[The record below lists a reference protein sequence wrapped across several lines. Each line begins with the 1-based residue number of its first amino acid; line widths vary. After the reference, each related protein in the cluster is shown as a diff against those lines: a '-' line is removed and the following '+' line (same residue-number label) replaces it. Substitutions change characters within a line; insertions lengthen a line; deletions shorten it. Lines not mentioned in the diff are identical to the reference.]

1 MKIEKLDYYGRGI
14 SRSSGK
20 VYFIENALK
29 DEDVSITLLK
39 EKKKYCEAK
48 LKEISNIS
56 KDRTEAKCK
65 YYNVCGGCQIM
76 HIKEEKQ
83 EEFKKEKVEE
93 ILKKFLK
100 YNKDVND
107 IVFSKNFNYRN
118 KDVNDIVFSKNFNYR
133 NKVVLHVKDN
143 KLGFYKNKTNELIEI
158 DKCLLLNPVINDL
171 ISYLKNYIELKDI
184 EKITIKVGNKT
195 NEVMLI
201 IDGSIAYYKKLLEIV
216 DVFIINEKVMTTK
229 DYITSYIGNKKY
241 IIKRNS
247 FFQVNY
253 DISTRMYDKV
263 KDVIVKEKS
272 KNVLDLYCGTGTI
285 GIYISDVVSKIT
297 GIEVVSDAIESANT
311 NKKINNVENIEFI
324 LGKVEDKLD
333 FISNNNID
341 TIIVDP
347 PRSGLHKKV
356 IPILEKISPKT
367 IIYVSCDPITMA
379 RDIKLLSNNYELV
392 EVTPYDMF
400 PNTYHVECVCVLKLK

>member
-65 YYNVCGGCQIM
+65 YYNVCGGCQLM

-100 YNKDVND
+100 Y
-107 IVFSKNFNYRN
+107 N

-201 IDGSIAYYKKLLEIV
+201 IDGSIAYYQNLLEIV
-216 DVFIINEKVMTTK
+216 DVLIINEKVMTTK

-241 IIKRNS
+241 IIKKNS

-253 DISTRMYDKV
+253 DISTRMYNKV

-311 NKKINNVENIEFI
+311 NKKINNAENIEFI

-341 TIIVDP
+341 TVIVDP

>member
-76 HIKEEKQ
+76 HIK
-83 EEFKKEKVEE
+83 KEKVEE

-118 KDVNDIVFSKNFNYR
+118 K
-133 NKVVLHVKDN
+133 VVLHIKDN

-216 DVFIINEKVMTTK
+216 DVLIINEKVMTTK

-241 IIKRNS
+241 IIKKNS

-253 DISTRMYDKV
+253 DISTRMYNKV

-297 GIEVVSDAIESANT
+297 GIEVVSDAIEAANT

-341 TIIVDP
+341 TVIVDP

>member
-65 YYNVCGGCQIM
+65 YYNVCGGCQLM

-100 YNKDVND
+100 Y
-107 IVFSKNFNYRN
+107 N

-171 ISYLKNYIELKDI
+171 ISYLKNYIESKDI

-201 IDGSIAYYKKLLEIV
+201 IDGSIAKYQKLLEIV
-216 DVFIINEKVMTTK
+216 DVLIINEKVMTTK

-297 GIEVVSDAIESANT
+297 GIEVVSDAIEAANI

-333 FISNNNID
+333 FISNNNVD
-341 TIIVDP
+341 TVIVDP

-379 RDIKLLSNNYELV
+379 RDINLLSNNYELV

-400 PNTYHVECVCVLKLK
+400 PNTYHVETVCVLKKK

>member
-48 LKEISNIS
+48 SKEISNIS

-65 YYNVCGGCQIM
+65 YYNICGGCQLM

-93 ILKKFLK
+93 ILKKFL
-100 YNKDVND
+100 
-107 IVFSKNFNYRN
+107 NYN

-201 IDGSIAYYKKLLEIV
+201 IDGNIAKYQNLLEIV
-216 DVFIINEKVMTTK
+216 DVLIINEKVMTTK

-253 DISTRMYDKV
+253 DISTRMYDKI
-263 KDVIVKEKS
+263 KDIIVKEKS
-272 KNVLDLYCGTGTI
+272 KSVLDLYCGTGTI

-356 IPILEKISPKT
+356 IPILEKISPK
-367 IIYVSCDPITMA
+367 IVIYVSCDPITMA
-379 RDIKLLSNNYELV
+379 RDIKLLSNDYELV

-400 PNTYHVECVCVLKLK
+400 PNTYHVECVSVLHRKSLEK

>member
-65 YYNVCGGCQIM
+65 YYNVCGGCQLM

-118 KDVNDIVFSKNFNYR
+118 K
-133 NKVVLHVKDN
+133 VVLHIKDN

-171 ISYLKNYIELKDI
+171 ISYLKKYIELKDI

-201 IDGSIAYYKKLLEIV
+201 IDGSIAYYQNLLEIV
-216 DVFIINEKVMTTK
+216 DVLIINEKVMTTK

-297 GIEVVSDAIESANT
+297 GIEVVSDAIEAANI
-311 NKKINNVENIEFI
+311 NKKINNLGNIEFI

-341 TIIVDP
+341 TVIVDP

-379 RDIKLLSNNYELV
+379 RDINLLSNNYELV

-400 PNTYHVECVCVLKLK
+400 PNTYHVECVCVLNLK

>member
-118 KDVNDIVFSKNFNYR
+118 K
-133 NKVVLHVKDN
+133 VVLHVKDN

-216 DVFIINEKVMTTK
+216 DVLIINEKVMTTK

-241 IIKRNS
+241 IIKKNS

-253 DISTRMYDKV
+253 DISTRMYNKV

-311 NKKINNVENIEFI
+311 NKKINNVENIKFI

-341 TIIVDP
+341 TVIVDP

-379 RDIKLLSNNYELV
+379 RDINLLSNNYELV

-400 PNTYHVECVCVLKLK
+400 PNTYHVECVAVLKLK

>member
-48 LKEISNIS
+48 SKEISNIS

-65 YYNVCGGCQIM
+65 YYNFCGGCQLM

-83 EEFKKEKVEE
+83 EEFKKAKVEE
-93 ILKKFLK
+93 LLKKFL
-100 YNKDVND
+100 
-107 IVFSKNFNYRN
+107 NYN

-171 ISYLKNYIELKDI
+171 ISYLKNHVELKYI

-201 IDGSIAYYKKLLEIV
+201 IDGSIAKYQNLLEIA
-216 DVFIINEKVMTTK
+216 DVLIINEKVMTTK

-341 TIIVDP
+341 TVIVDP

-379 RDIKLLSNNYELV
+379 RDIKLLSNDYELV
-392 EVTPYDMF
+392 KVTPYDMF
-400 PNTYHVECVCVLKLK
+400 PNTYHVEMVCVLERV

>member
-65 YYNVCGGCQIM
+65 YYNFCGGCQLM
-76 HIKEEKQ
+76 HIKGEKQ

-93 ILKKFLK
+93 ILKKFL
-100 YNKDVND
+100 
-107 IVFSKNFNYRN
+107 NYN

-143 KLGFYKNKTNELIEI
+143 KLGFYKNKTNELIEL
-158 DKCLLLNPVINDL
+158 DRCLLLNPVINDL
-171 ISYLKNYIELKDI
+171 ISYLKNYIELKNI

-201 IDGSIAYYKKLLEIV
+201 IDGSIAYYQNLLEIV
-216 DVFIINEKVMTTK
+216 DVLIINEKVMTTK

-253 DISTRMYDKV
+253 DISTRMYNKV

-297 GIEVVSDAIESANT
+297 GIEVVSDAIEAANI

-356 IPILEKISPKT
+356 IPILERISPKT

-400 PNTYHVECVCVLKLK
+400 PNTYHVETVCVLKKK

>member
-65 YYNVCGGCQIM
+65 YYSICGGCQLM

-100 YNKDVND
+100 Y
-107 IVFSKNFNYRN
+107 N

-201 IDGSIAYYKKLLEIV
+201 IDGSIAYYQNLLEIV
-216 DVFIINEKVMTTK
+216 DVLIINEKVMTTK

-253 DISTRMYDKV
+253 DISTRMYNKV

-272 KNVLDLYCGTGTI
+272 KNILDLYCGTGTI

-297 GIEVVSDAIESANT
+297 GIEVVSDAIESANI

-356 IPILEKISPKT
+356 IPTLEKISPKT

-400 PNTYHVECVCVLKLK
+400 PNTYHVETVCVLKRR

>member
-1 MKIEKLDYYGRGI
+1 MKIEKMDYYGRGI
-14 SRSSGK
+14 ARSSSK

-48 LKEISNIS
+48 SKEINNIS
-56 KDRTEAKCK
+56 KDRIEAKCK
-65 YYNVCGGCQIM
+65 YYNVCGGCQLM
-76 HIKEEKQ
+76 HIKKEKQ
-83 EEFKKEKVEE
+83 EEFKREKVEE
-93 ILKKFLK
+93 VLKKFLN
-100 YNKDVND
+100 YSKDIND
-107 IVFSKNFNYRN
+107 IVFSN
-118 KDVNDIVFSKNFNYR
+118 NFNYR

-171 ISYLKNYIELKDI
+171 ISYLKKYVKKEDI

-201 IDGSIAYYKKLLEIV
+201 IDGSIADYQNLLEIV
-216 DVFIINEKVMTTK
+216 DVLIINEKVMTVK
-229 DYITSYIGNKKY
+229 DYITSYIGNNKY
-241 IIKRNS
+241 IIKKNS

-263 KDVIVKEKS
+263 KDVIAKEKS

-297 GIEVVSDAIESANT
+297 GIEVVSDAIESANI

-341 TIIVDP
+341 TVIVDP

-356 IPILEKISPKT
+356 IPILENINPKT

-379 RDIKLLSNNYELV
+379 RDIKLISNDYELV

-400 PNTYHVECVCVLKLK
+400 PNTYHVECVCVLNLK

>member
-65 YYNVCGGCQIM
+65 YYNVCGGCQLM

-100 YNKDVND
+100 Y
-107 IVFSKNFNYRN
+107 N

-171 ISYLKNYIELKDI
+171 ISYLKNYIESKDI

-201 IDGSIAYYKKLLEIV
+201 IDGSIAKYQNLLEIV
-216 DVFIINEKVMTTK
+216 DVLIINEKVMTTK

-253 DISTRMYDKV
+253 DISTRMYNKV

-297 GIEVVSDAIESANT
+297 GIEVVSDAIEAANI

-379 RDIKLLSNNYELV
+379 RDINLLSNNYELV

>member
-29 DEDVSITLLK
+29 DEDVSIILLK

-65 YYNVCGGCQIM
+65 YYNVCGGCQLM

-83 EEFKKEKVEE
+83 EQFKKEKVEE

-118 KDVNDIVFSKNFNYR
+118 K
-133 NKVVLHVKDN
+133 VVLHVKEN

-184 EKITIKVGNKT
+184 KKITIKVGNKT

-201 IDGSIAYYKKLLEIV
+201 IDGSIAYYQNLLEIV
-216 DVFIINEKVMTTK
+216 DVLIINEKVMTTK

-253 DISTRMYDKV
+253 DISTRMYNKV
-263 KDVIVKEKS
+263 KDIIVKEKS

-333 FISNNNID
+333 LISNNNID

-356 IPILEKISPKT
+356 IPTLEKISPKT

-379 RDIKLLSNNYELV
+379 RDIKLLSNDYELV

-400 PNTYHVECVCVLKLK
+400 PNTYHVETVCVLERV

>member
-65 YYNVCGGCQIM
+65 YYNVCGGCQLM

-93 ILKKFLK
+93 ILKKFL
-100 YNKDVND
+100 
-107 IVFSKNFNYRN
+107 NYN

-201 IDGSIAYYKKLLEIV
+201 IDGSIAYYQNLLEIV
-216 DVFIINEKVMTTK
+216 DVLIINEKVMTTK

-253 DISTRMYDKV
+253 DISTRMYNKV
-263 KDVIVKEKS
+263 KDIIVKEKS

-341 TIIVDP
+341 TVIVDP

-356 IPILEKISPKT
+356 IPTLEKISPKT

>member
-65 YYNVCGGCQIM
+65 YYNVCGGCQLM

-93 ILKKFLK
+93 VLKKFLK

-118 KDVNDIVFSKNFNYR
+118 K
-133 NKVVLHVKDN
+133 VVLHIKDN

-171 ISYLKNYIELKDI
+171 ISYLKRYIELKDI
-184 EKITIKVGNKT
+184 EQITIKVGNKT

-201 IDGSIAYYKKLLEIV
+201 IDGSIAYYQNLLEIV
-216 DVFIINEKVMTTK
+216 DVLIINEKVMTTK

-297 GIEVVSDAIESANT
+297 GIEVVSDAIEAANV

-341 TIIVDP
+341 TVIVDP

-356 IPILEKISPKT
+356 IPTLEKISPKT

-379 RDIKLLSNNYELV
+379 RDINLLSNNYELV

-400 PNTYHVECVCVLKLK
+400 PNTYHVECVCVLHLK

>member
-65 YYNVCGGCQIM
+65 YYNFCGGCQLM
-76 HIKEEKQ
+76 HIKGEKQ

-100 YNKDVND
+100 Y
-107 IVFSKNFNYRN
+107 N

-143 KLGFYKNKTNELIEI
+143 KLGFYKNKTNELIEL
-158 DKCLLLNPVINDL
+158 DRCLLLNPVINDL
-171 ISYLKNYIELKDI
+171 ISYLKNYIELKNI

-201 IDGSIAYYKKLLEIV
+201 IDGSIAYYQNLLEIV
-216 DVFIINEKVMTTK
+216 DVLIINEKVMTTK

-253 DISTRMYDKV
+253 DISTRMYNKV

-297 GIEVVSDAIESANT
+297 GIEVVSDAIEAANI

-341 TIIVDP
+341 TVIVDP

-356 IPILEKISPKT
+356 IPILERISPKT

-400 PNTYHVECVCVLKLK
+400 PNTYHVETVCVLKKK

>member
-65 YYNVCGGCQIM
+65 YYNICGGCQLM

-93 ILKKFLK
+93 ILKKFL
-100 YNKDVND
+100 
-107 IVFSKNFNYRN
+107 NYN

-201 IDGSIAYYKKLLEIV
+201 IDGSIAYYQNLLEIV
-216 DVFIINEKVMTTK
+216 DVLIINKKVMTTK

-253 DISTRMYDKV
+253 DISTRMYNKV
-263 KDVIVKEKS
+263 KDIIVKEKS

-285 GIYISDVVSKIT
+285 GIYINDVVSKIT

-379 RDIKLLSNNYELV
+379 RDITLLSNNYELV

-400 PNTYHVECVCVLKLK
+400 PNTYHVECVCVLNRR

>member
-65 YYNVCGGCQIM
+65 YYNFCGGCQLM
-76 HIKEEKQ
+76 HIKGEKQ

-100 YNKDVND
+100 Y
-107 IVFSKNFNYRN
+107 N

-143 KLGFYKNKTNELIEI
+143 KLGFYKNKTNELIEL
-158 DKCLLLNPVINDL
+158 DRCLLLNPVINDL
-171 ISYLKNYIELKDI
+171 ISYLKNYIELKNI

-201 IDGSIAYYKKLLEIV
+201 IDGSIAYYQNLLEIV
-216 DVFIINEKVMTTK
+216 DVLIINEKVMTTK

-253 DISTRMYDKV
+253 DISTRMYNKV

-297 GIEVVSDAIESANT
+297 GIEVVSDAIEAANI

-356 IPILEKISPKT
+356 IPILERISPKT

-400 PNTYHVECVCVLKLK
+400 PNTYHVETVCVLKKK

>member
-118 KDVNDIVFSKNFNYR
+118 K
-133 NKVVLHVKDN
+133 VVLHVKDN

-201 IDGSIAYYKKLLEIV
+201 IDGSIAYYQNLLEIV
-216 DVFIINEKVMTTK
+216 DVLIINEKVMTTK

-253 DISTRMYDKV
+253 DISTRMYNKV

-297 GIEVVSDAIESANT
+297 GIEVVSDAIEAANT

-341 TIIVDP
+341 TVIVDP

>member
-65 YYNVCGGCQIM
+65 YYNVCGGCQLM

-100 YNKDVND
+100 Y
-107 IVFSKNFNYRN
+107 N

-171 ISYLKNYIELKDI
+171 ISYLKNYIESKDI

-201 IDGSIAYYKKLLEIV
+201 IDGSIAKYQKLLEIV
-216 DVFIINEKVMTTK
+216 DVLIINEKVMTTK

-297 GIEVVSDAIESANT
+297 GIEVVSDAIEAANI

-341 TIIVDP
+341 TVIVDP

-356 IPILEKISPKT
+356 IPILDKISPKT

-379 RDIKLLSNNYELV
+379 RDINLLSNNYELV

-400 PNTYHVECVCVLKLK
+400 PNTYHVECVAVLKLK

>member
-65 YYNVCGGCQIM
+65 YYNFCGGCQLM
-76 HIKEEKQ
+76 HIKGEKQ

-93 ILKKFLK
+93 ILKKFL
-100 YNKDVND
+100 
-107 IVFSKNFNYRN
+107 NYN

-143 KLGFYKNKTNELIEI
+143 KLGFYKNKTNELIEL
-158 DKCLLLNPVINDL
+158 DRCLLLNPVINDL
-171 ISYLKNYIELKDI
+171 ISYLKNYIELKNI

-201 IDGSIAYYKKLLEIV
+201 IDGSIAYYQNLLEIV
-216 DVFIINEKVMTTK
+216 DVLIINEKVMTTK

-253 DISTRMYDKV
+253 DISTRMYNKV

-356 IPILEKISPKT
+356 IPILERISPKT

-400 PNTYHVECVCVLKLK
+400 PNTYHVETVCVLKKK

>member
-118 KDVNDIVFSKNFNYR
+118 K
-133 NKVVLHVKDN
+133 VVLHVKDN

-201 IDGSIAYYKKLLEIV
+201 IDGSIAYYQNLLEIV
-216 DVFIINEKVMTTK
+216 DVLIINEKVMTTK

-253 DISTRMYDKV
+253 DISTRMYNKV

-311 NKKINNVENIEFI
+311 NKKINNAENIEFI

-341 TIIVDP
+341 TVIVDP

>member
-118 KDVNDIVFSKNFNYR
+118 K
-133 NKVVLHVKDN
+133 VVLHIKDN

-201 IDGSIAYYKKLLEIV
+201 IDGSIAKYQKLLEIV
-216 DVFIINEKVMTTK
+216 DVLIINEKVMTAK

-297 GIEVVSDAIESANT
+297 GIEVVSDAIEAANI

-341 TIIVDP
+341 TVIVDP

-379 RDIKLLSNNYELV
+379 RDINLLSNNYELV

-400 PNTYHVECVCVLKLK
+400 PNTYHVETVCVLKKK

>member
-65 YYNVCGGCQIM
+65 YYNVCGGCQLM

-93 ILKKFLK
+93 ILRKFL
-100 YNKDVND
+100 
-107 IVFSKNFNYRN
+107 NYN

-201 IDGSIAYYKKLLEIV
+201 IDGSIAYYQNLLEIV
-216 DVFIINEKVMTTK
+216 DVLIINEKVMTTK

-297 GIEVVSDAIESANT
+297 GIEVVSDAIESANI

-341 TIIVDP
+341 TVIVDP

-379 RDIKLLSNNYELV
+379 RDIKLLSNDYELV

-400 PNTYHVECVCVLKLK
+400 PNTYHVETVCVLERV

>member
-118 KDVNDIVFSKNFNYR
+118 K
-133 NKVVLHVKDN
+133 VVLHIKDN

-216 DVFIINEKVMTTK
+216 DVLIINEKVMTTK

-241 IIKRNS
+241 IIKKNS

-253 DISTRMYDKV
+253 DISTRMYNKV

-297 GIEVVSDAIESANT
+297 GIEVVSDAIEAANT

-341 TIIVDP
+341 TVIVDP

-400 PNTYHVECVCVLKLK
+400 PNTYHVECVSVLHRKSLEK

>member
-48 LKEISNIS
+48 SKSISNIS

-100 YNKDVND
+100 Y
-107 IVFSKNFNYRN
+107 N

-201 IDGSIAYYKKLLEIV
+201 IDGSIAKYQKLLEIV
-216 DVFIINEKVMTTK
+216 DVLIINEKVMTTK

-297 GIEVVSDAIESANT
+297 GIEVVSDAIEAANT

-341 TIIVDP
+341 TVIVDP

>member
-65 YYNVCGGCQIM
+65 YYNVCGGCQLM

-100 YNKDVND
+100 Y
-107 IVFSKNFNYRN
+107 N

-216 DVFIINEKVMTTK
+216 DVLIINEKVMTTK

-241 IIKRNS
+241 IIKKNS

-253 DISTRMYDKV
+253 DISTRMYNKV

-297 GIEVVSDAIESANT
+297 GIEVVSDAIEAANT

-341 TIIVDP
+341 TVIVDP

-400 PNTYHVECVCVLKLK
+400 PNTYHVETVCVLERV

>member
-20 VYFIENALK
+20 VYFIESALK

-65 YYNVCGGCQIM
+65 YYNVCGGCQLM

-100 YNKDVND
+100 Y
-107 IVFSKNFNYRN
+107 N

-171 ISYLKNYIELKDI
+171 ISYLKNYIESKDI

-201 IDGSIAYYKKLLEIV
+201 IDGSIAKYQKLLEIV
-216 DVFIINEKVMTTK
+216 DVLIINEKVMTTK

-297 GIEVVSDAIESANT
+297 GIEVVSDAIEAANV

-341 TIIVDP
+341 TVIVDP

-379 RDIKLLSNNYELV
+379 RDINLLSNNYELV

-400 PNTYHVECVCVLKLK
+400 PNTYHVECVCVLKLR

>member
-14 SRSSGK
+14 ARSSSK

-48 LKEISNIS
+48 SKEISNIS
-56 KDRTEAKCK
+56 KDRIEAKCK
-65 YYNVCGGCQIM
+65 YYNVCGGCQLM
-76 HIKEEKQ
+76 HIKKEKQ
-83 EEFKKEKVEE
+83 EEFKREKTEE
-93 ILKKFLK
+93 VLKKFLN
-100 YNKDVND
+100 YSKDIND
-107 IVFSKNFNYRN
+107 IVFSN
-118 KDVNDIVFSKNFNYR
+118 NFNYR

-171 ISYLKNYIELKDI
+171 ISYLKKYVKKEDI

-201 IDGSIAYYKKLLEIV
+201 IDGSIAYYQNLLEIV
-216 DVFIINEKVMTTK
+216 DVLIINEKVMTTK
-229 DYITSYIGNKKY
+229 YYITSYIGNKKY

-297 GIEVVSDAIESANT
+297 GIEVVSDSIEAANI

-341 TIIVDP
+341 TVIVDP

-400 PNTYHVECVCVLKLK
+400 PNTYHVETVCVLKKK

>member
-76 HIKEEKQ
+76 HIKEERQ

-93 ILKKFLK
+93 ILKKFL
-100 YNKDVND
+100 
-107 IVFSKNFNYRN
+107 NYN

-201 IDGSIAYYKKLLEIV
+201 IDGSIADYQNFLEIV
-216 DVFIINEKVMTTK
+216 DVLIINEKVMTTK

-297 GIEVVSDAIESANT
+297 GIEVVSDAIESANI

-400 PNTYHVECVCVLKLK
+400 PNTYHVETVCVLKKK

>member
-65 YYNVCGGCQIM
+65 YYNVCGGCQLM

-100 YNKDVND
+100 Y
-107 IVFSKNFNYRN
+107 N

-171 ISYLKNYIELKDI
+171 ISYLKNYIESKDI

-201 IDGSIAYYKKLLEIV
+201 IDGSIAKYQKLLEIV
-216 DVFIINEKVMTTK
+216 DVLIINEKVMTTK

-297 GIEVVSDAIESANT
+297 GIEVVSDAIEAANV

-341 TIIVDP
+341 TVIVDP

-379 RDIKLLSNNYELV
+379 RDINLLSNNYELV

-400 PNTYHVECVCVLKLK
+400 PNTYHVECVSLLSRKTVEK

>member
-1 MKIEKLDYYGRGI
+1 MKIEKMDYYGRGI
-14 SRSSGK
+14 ARSSSK

-48 LKEISNIS
+48 SKEISNIS
-56 KDRTEAKCK
+56 KDRIEAKCK
-65 YYNVCGGCQIM
+65 YYNVCGGCQLM
-76 HIKEEKQ
+76 HIKKEKQ
-83 EEFKKEKVEE
+83 EEFKRKKTEE
-93 ILKKFLK
+93 VLKKFLN
-100 YNKDVND
+100 YSKDIND
-107 IVFSKNFNYRN
+107 IVFSN
-118 KDVNDIVFSKNFNYR
+118 NFNYR

-171 ISYLKNYIELKDI
+171 ISYLKKYVKKEDI

-195 NEVMLI
+195 NKVMLI
-201 IDGSIAYYKKLLEIV
+201 IDGSIADYQNLLEIV
-216 DVFIINEKVMTTK
+216 DVLIINEKVMTVK
-229 DYITSYIGNKKY
+229 DYITSYIGNNKY
-241 IIKRNS
+241 IIKKNS

-263 KDVIVKEKS
+263 KDVIAKEKS

-297 GIEVVSDAIESANT
+297 GIEVVSDAIEAANI

-341 TIIVDP
+341 TVIVDP

-400 PNTYHVECVCVLKLK
+400 PNTYHVETVSVLERKSVEK

>member
-48 LKEISNIS
+48 SKEISNIS
-56 KDRTEAKCK
+56 KDRTKAKCK
-65 YYNVCGGCQIM
+65 YYNFCGGCQLM

-93 ILKKFLK
+93 ILKKFLN
-100 YNKDVND
+100 YNKDVT
-107 IVFSKNFNYRN
+107 
-118 KDVNDIVFSKNFNYR
+118 DIVFSKNFNYR

-201 IDGSIAYYKKLLEIV
+201 IDGSIANYQNLLEIV
-216 DVFIINEKVMTTK
+216 DVLIINEKVMTTK

-333 FISNNNID
+333 LISNNNID
-341 TIIVDP
+341 TVVVDP

-379 RDIKLLSNNYELV
+379 RDINLLSNNYELV

-400 PNTYHVECVCVLKLK
+400 PNTYHVETVCVLKRR

>member
-65 YYNVCGGCQIM
+65 YYNVCGGCQLM

-100 YNKDVND
+100 Y
-107 IVFSKNFNYRN
+107 N

-201 IDGSIAYYKKLLEIV
+201 IDGSIAKYQKLLEIV
-216 DVFIINEKVMTTK
+216 DVLIINEKVMTTK

-241 IIKRNS
+241 IIKKNS

-253 DISTRMYDKV
+253 DISTRMYNKV

-297 GIEVVSDAIESANT
+297 GIEVVSDAIEAANI

-356 IPILEKISPKT
+356 IPTLEKISPKT

-379 RDIKLLSNNYELV
+379 RDINLLSNNYELV

-400 PNTYHVECVCVLKLK
+400 PNTYHVECVAVLKLK

>member
-118 KDVNDIVFSKNFNYR
+118 K
-133 NKVVLHVKDN
+133 VVLHVKDN

-216 DVFIINEKVMTTK
+216 DVLIINEKVITTK

-241 IIKRNS
+241 IIKKNS

-253 DISTRMYDKV
+253 DISTRMYNKV

>member
-76 HIKEEKQ
+76 HIKEERQ

-100 YNKDVND
+100 Y
-107 IVFSKNFNYRN
+107 N

-201 IDGSIAYYKKLLEIV
+201 IDGSIAKYQKLLEIV
-216 DVFIINEKVMTTK
+216 DVLIINEKVMTTK

-253 DISTRMYDKV
+253 DISTRMYNKV

-297 GIEVVSDAIESANT
+297 GIEVISDAIESANI

-341 TIIVDP
+341 TVIVDP

-379 RDIKLLSNNYELV
+379 RDINLLSNNYELV

-400 PNTYHVECVCVLKLK
+400 PNTYHCESIVVLERK

>member
-65 YYNVCGGCQIM
+65 YYNICGGCQLM

-93 ILKKFLK
+93 ILKKILN

-107 IVFSKNFNYRN
+107 IVFSK
-118 KDVNDIVFSKNFNYR
+118 SFNYR
-133 NKVVLHVKDN
+133 NKVVLHVKDS

-171 ISYLKNYIELKDI
+171 ISYLKKYIELKDI

-201 IDGSIAYYKKLLEIV
+201 IDGSNAYYQNLLEIV
-216 DVFIINEKVMTTK
+216 DVLIINEKVMTEK

-263 KDVIVKEKS
+263 KGVIVKEKS

-341 TIIVDP
+341 TVIVDP

-379 RDIKLLSNNYELV
+379 RDINLLSNNYELV

-400 PNTYHVECVCVLKLK
+400 PNTYHVECVAVLKLK

>member
-14 SRSSGK
+14 SRSSDK

-48 LKEISNIS
+48 SKEISNIS
-56 KDRTEAKCK
+56 KDRTKAKCK
-65 YYNVCGGCQIM
+65 YYNFCGGCQLM

-100 YNKDVND
+100 Y
-107 IVFSKNFNYRN
+107 N

-171 ISYLKNYIELKDI
+171 ISYLKKYIELKDI

-201 IDGSIAYYKKLLEIV
+201 IDGSIAYYQNLLEIV
-216 DVFIINEKVMTTK
+216 DVLIINEKVMTTK

-400 PNTYHVECVCVLKLK
+400 PNTYHVECVCVLNLK

>member
-76 HIKEEKQ
+76 HIKEERQ

-93 ILKKFLK
+93 ILKKF
-100 YNKDVND
+100 
-107 IVFSKNFNYRN
+107 INYN

-216 DVFIINEKVMTTK
+216 DVLIINEKVMTTK

-253 DISTRMYDKV
+253 DISTRMYNKV

-297 GIEVVSDAIESANT
+297 GIEVVSDAIEAANT

-341 TIIVDP
+341 TVIVDP

>member
-65 YYNVCGGCQIM
+65 YYNVCGGCQLM

-100 YNKDVND
+100 Y
-107 IVFSKNFNYRN
+107 N

-171 ISYLKNYIELKDI
+171 ISYLKNYIESKDI

-201 IDGSIAYYKKLLEIV
+201 IDGSIAKYQKLLEIV
-216 DVFIINEKVMTTK
+216 DVLIINEKVMTTK

-297 GIEVVSDAIESANT
+297 GIEVVSDAIESANI

-341 TIIVDP
+341 TVIVDP

-400 PNTYHVECVCVLKLK
+400 PNTYHVETVCVLKKK